1 MGRSLR
7 GRGGFLGFGILAF
20 PNIQDVGRRP
30 INHLYLPLL
39 PLLFGI
45 LSTATNLITYLLDT
59 VPLHY
64 ELSNNLCVVPEWR
77 VLLSRGSGADI
88 YIVDCVLGSRLGRK
102 EGISHLYTLQ
112 SRESSC
118 GDRAVGI
125 ELTDRFPKVN

>member
-1 MGRSLR
+1 MGGR
-7 GRGGFLGFGILAF
+7 GRFLGFGILAF
-20 PNIQDVGRRP
+20 PSIQDIGRRP

-39 PLLFGI
+39 SLLLSI

-59 VPLHY
+59 VPLHHK
-64 ELSNNLCVVPEWR
+64 LSNNLRVIPEWWI
-77 VLLSRGSGADI
+77 LLSRGSGTDV
-88 YIVDCVLGSRLGRK
+88 YIMDRILWSRLGRK

-112 SRESSC
+112 NRGSSC